1 MRIIYTLIAAS
12 LGGFIGYKL
21 KLPAGTFIGA
31 MVASAIYNIITAGG
45 YIPIEMRLGAQVV
58 IGAYIGLS
66 FSRESLGQIRDMIGP
81 IIVMVIGLFMASI
94 LLGLF
99 VSKVTGVDLVTA
111 MLGSSPGG
119 LTEMS
124 IIADSYDA
132 DVSKV
137 VIMHLMRL
145 IGVVVILPA
154 LIKKV
159 IEVFGT
165 F

>member
-1 MRIIYTLIAAS
+1 MRILYTLAAAS
-12 LGGFIGYKL
+12 IGGLIGLKL
-21 KLPAGTFIGA
+21 KLPAGAFIGA
-31 MVASAIYNIITAGG
+31 MFASALYNIILGSG
-45 YIPIEMRLGAQVV
+45 YIPFEMRICAQIV

-66 FSRESLGQIRDMIGP
+66 FSKESIGQIRDMIGP
-81 IIVMVIGLFMASI
+81 IIVMVLGLFLASI

-99 VSKVTGVDLVTA
+99 VSKVTGVDLVTS

-154 LIKKV
+154 LIRKV
-159 IEVFGT
+159 IEIFGS

>member
-1 MRIIYTLIAAS
+1 M
-12 LGGFIGYKL
+12 F
-21 KLPAGTFIGA
+21 
-31 MVASAIYNIITAGG
+31 ASAIYNIFTANG
-45 YIPIEMRLGAQVV
+45 YIPLEMRISGQIV

-66 FSRESLGQIRDMIGP
+66 FSKDSIGQIKELIGP
-81 IIVMVIGLFMASI
+81 IIVMVIGLFAASI

-99 VSKVTGVDLVTA
+99 ISKVTGMDLVTS

-137 VIMHLMRL
+137 VIMHLTRL
-145 IGVVVILPA
+145 IGVVVILPI
-154 LIKKV
+154 LIRKV
-159 IEVFGT
+159 IEIFGNI
-165 F
+165 

>member
-1 MRIIYTLIAAS
+1 MRIIYTLAAAA
-12 LGGFIGYKL
+12 LGGFVGLKL
-21 KLPAGTFIGA
+21 KLPAGAFIGA
-31 MVASAIYNIITAGG
+31 MFASAIYNIFTASG
-45 YIPIEMRLGAQVV
+45 YIPYEMRIGAQIV

-66 FSRESLGQIRDMIGP
+66 FSRDSIGQIKEMIGP
-81 IIVMVIGLFMASI
+81 ILVMVLGLFIASI

-99 VSKVTGVDLVTA
+99 VSKVTGIDLVTS

-124 IIADSYDA
+124 IIADSYEA

-159 IEVFGT
+159 IEIFGT

>member
-1 MRIIYTLIAAS
+1 MRVLYTLAAAS
-12 LGGFIGYKL
+12 VGGLIGFKL

-31 MVASAIYNIITAGG
+31 MFASAIYNIFTASG
-45 YIPIEMRLGAQVV
+45 YIPVEMRLCAQVV

-66 FSRESLGQIRDMIGP
+66 FSRESMGQIRDMIGP
-81 IIVMVIGLFMASI
+81 IIVMVLGLFLATI
-94 LLGLF
+94 LLGIF

-124 IIADSYDA
+124 IIADSYNA

-154 LIKKV
+154 LIRKV
-159 IEVFGT
+159 IEVFGS